1 MLPWPRTGAVLAT
14 NAILGAAL
22 GAVLGFV
29 GNLTLLGRKGE
40 SYAGSVGRSSIIF
53 SLLARSSII
62 FLLFGRGSSG
72 GFGLFLLPGGLPL
85 GLGAGCACFI
95 GFFNRIYF
103 F

>member
-1 MLPWPRTGAVLAT
+1 M
-14 NAILGAAL
+14 
-22 GAVLGFV
+22 

-40 SYAGSVGRSSIIF
+40 SASYAGSVGRSSIMF
-53 SLLARSSII
+53 FLLARSSII

-95 GFFNRIYF
+95 GFFNRKYF
-103 F
+103 FKRPSGD